1 MGNLV
6 MCVDDSKSM
15 RLIIKKTLEKNF
27 NLIEA
32 ENGRDAL
39 GKLNDLESS
48 GGLSV
53 SLFLVDVNM
62 PVMDGFEFVKE
73 LRTDEKYNTVP
84 ILMLTSESSDRK
96 KLTGKELGVSGWV
109 VKPFDPGS
117 LIKVI
122 KALSV
127 G

>member
-1 MGNLV
+1 MGDLI

-39 GKLNDLESS
+39 GKLNNLESS
-48 GGLSV
+48 GSLSV

-73 LRTDEKYNTVP
+73 LRKDEKYNNVP
-84 ILMLTSESSDRK
+84 IIMLTSESSDRK

-117 LIKVI
+117 LIKII

-127 G
+127 

>member
-1 MGNLV
+1 MGNLI

-48 GGLSV
+48 GGQSI

-73 LRTDEKYNTVP
+73 LRTDEKYNNVP
-84 ILMLTSESSDRK
+84 ILMLTSESSSRK

-122 KALSV
+122 EALSV
-127 G
+127 

>member
-1 MGNLV
+1 MGNLI

-15 RLIIKKTLEKNF
+15 RLIIKKTLEKDF

-39 GKLNDLESS
+39 GKLDGLKSS
-48 GGLSV
+48 GGSV

-73 LRTDEKYNTVP
+73 LRTDEKYSNVP
-84 ILMLTSESSDRK
+84 ILMLTSESSGGK

-109 VKPFDPGS
+109 VKPFDPES

-127 G
+127 

>member
-1 MGNLV
+1 MGNLI

-15 RLIIKKTLEKNF
+15 RLIIKKTLEKDF

-32 ENGRDAL
+32 ENGRDDL
-39 GKLNDLESS
+39 GKLDGLKSS
-48 GGLSV
+48 GGSV

-73 LRTDEKYNTVP
+73 LRTDEKYSNVP
-84 ILMLTSESSDRK
+84 ILMLTSESSGGK

-109 VKPFDPGS
+109 VKPFDPES

-127 G
+127 

>member
-1 MGNLV
+1 MGNLI

-15 RLIIKKTLEKNF
+15 RLIIKKTLEKDF

-39 GKLNDLESS
+39 GKLDDLKSS
-48 GGLSV
+48 GGRSV

-73 LRTDEKYNTVP
+73 LRTDEKYSNVP
-84 ILMLTSESSDRK
+84 ILMLTSESSSGK

-127 G
+127 